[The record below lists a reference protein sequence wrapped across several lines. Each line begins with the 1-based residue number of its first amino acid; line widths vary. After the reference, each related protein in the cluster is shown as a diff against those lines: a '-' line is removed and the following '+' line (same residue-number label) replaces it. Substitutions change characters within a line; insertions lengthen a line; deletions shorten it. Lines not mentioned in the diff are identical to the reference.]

1 MKKVGVRR
9 FFQATSLMLISAVL
23 VACQSVYYK
32 TMEQFGYEKREI
44 LVDRV
49 VDARDAQKETK
60 EQFKSALEKFTD
72 VVNLDGGDLEE
83 KYEVINTEFKRCESK
98 AEAVNARINDVVNV
112 GEALFKEWNAELD
125 QYSSAKLRKASRQ
138 KLDQTRNQYDQLIRS
153 MRRAEAKIAPVL
165 MAFRDQVLYLKH
177 NLNAQAIASLKQE
190 LISVEDNV
198 ATLIKEM
205 EAAIAEADGFIKT
218 MVES

>member
-9 FFQATSLMLISAVL
+9 LLQAASLLLIALQAVG
-23 VACQSVYYK
+23 CQSMYYK

-49 VDARDAQKETK
+49 IDARDAQKETR
-60 EQFKSALEKFTD
+60 EQFKSALEKFSD
-72 VVNLDGGDLEE
+72 VVNFDGGDLEE
-83 KYEVINTEFKRCESK
+83 KHEILNSEFKRCKSK
-98 AEAVNARINDVVNV
+98 AEAVHSRINDVVKV
-112 GEALFKEWNAELD
+112 GEALFDEWNAELD
-125 QYSSAKLRKASRQ
+125 QYSSSKLRRDSRQ
-138 KLDQTRNQYDQLIRS
+138 KLDLTRDQYDQLIRS

-190 LISVEDNV
+190 LVSVENNV
-198 ATLIKEM
+198 DTLIKDM
-205 EAAIAEADGFIKT
+205 DAAIDEADGFIKT